1 MHFVSTIALRWTLAL
16 SLLAALG
23 GCANLSTRDRNT
35 ISGAAIGAVAG
46 SVLTGGN
53 PVGTVGGAAV
63 GGVIGNEINRHR

>member
-1 MHFVSTIALRWTLAL
+1 MHLFANTTLRWTSALAL
-16 SLLAALG
+16 LGVLG
-23 GCANLSTRDRNT
+23 GCANLTTHDRNT

-63 GGVIGNEINRHR
+63 GGVIGNEIGRRK